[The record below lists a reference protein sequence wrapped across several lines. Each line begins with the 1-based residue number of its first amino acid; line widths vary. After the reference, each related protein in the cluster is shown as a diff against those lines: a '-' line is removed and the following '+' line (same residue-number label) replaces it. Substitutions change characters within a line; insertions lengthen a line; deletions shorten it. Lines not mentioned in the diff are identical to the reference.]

1 MIKKIQI
8 ILITSL
14 LLTGCSG
21 TSPKL
26 GVDNGQLTPCP
37 ETPNCVSSQAESEQ
51 HGIEPMAATGSAT
64 AIKNRILKT
73 IDTLP
78 RSEVVTVEDD
88 YIRAEFTSRI
98 MRFVDDV
105 EFYFP
110 DAGSDK
116 TVIHVRSASRL
127 GRSDLGVN
135 RERIEKIRAG
145 FEATE

>member
-1 MIKKIQI
+1 MRKNISTI
-8 ILITSL
+8 IIISL

-21 TSPKL
+21 VAPQL

-51 HGIEPMAATGSAT
+51 HGIEPMRAAGSSA
-64 AIKNRILKT
+64 AIKNRILET
-73 IDTLP
+73 LDTLP
-78 RSEVVTVEDD
+78 RSEIVKADDD

-110 DAGSDK
+110 ETGSDE
-116 TVIHVRSASRL
+116 TIIHVRSASRL

-135 RERIEKIRAG
+135 RKRVEEIRAR
-145 FEATE
+145 FEAVD